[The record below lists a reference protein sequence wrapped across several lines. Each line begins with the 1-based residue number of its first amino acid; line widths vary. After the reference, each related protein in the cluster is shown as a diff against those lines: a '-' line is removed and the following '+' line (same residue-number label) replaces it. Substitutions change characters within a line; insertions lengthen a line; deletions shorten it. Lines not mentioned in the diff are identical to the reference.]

1 MELHSFQNLVI
12 AGGVTA
18 PEGFSACGIAAG
30 IKKNGQQDLAIIKST
45 VLAAAAGVYTTNVV
59 KAAPLQL
66 NKQHLQNGQAQ
77 AIVVNSGNA
86 NACTGE
92 HGMVAAQA
100 MAATTAECLGIDQAD
115 VLVASTGVIGVA
127 MPVDTV
133 VAGIRTAAQQIST
146 AGGTQAAKAIMT
158 TDTVLKEVAV
168 QFKLS
173 ERTVTLGA
181 MAKGSGMIHPNMATM
196 LGFVTTDAKI
206 SSELLQKALSEVVS
220 ETFNMIS
227 VDGDTS
233 TNDMVVMLANGLAGN
248 EEIVEGTSDWQQF
261 VAALAEVCTYLAK
274 SIARDGEGA
283 TKLVEIRVLNAP
295 TVEDARKAAMSI
307 NTSSLV
313 KTAIFGEDA
322 NWGRI
327 LAAVGYSGAN
337 FDPDQ
342 VDIFLGDEQ
351 MAKAGVGL
359 AFDEDKARGILQAEL
374 ILITVDLKI
383 GTHQAVA
390 WGCDF
395 SYDYVK
401 INAAYR
407 T

>member
-18 PEGFSACGIAAG
+18 PQGFSACGIAAG
-30 IKKNGQQDLAIIKST
+30 IKKNGQPDLALIRSAVPAT
-45 VLAAAAGVYTTNVV
+45 AAGVYTTNLVQ
-59 KAAPLQL
+59 AAPLQL
-66 NKQHLQNGQAQ
+66 NKEHLQDGQAQ
-77 AIVVNSGNA
+77 AIVINSGNA

-92 HGMVAAQA
+92 HGMVAALA
-100 MAATTAECLGIDQAD
+100 MAGTTAQCLGVAKED
-115 VLVASTGVIGVA
+115 VIVASTGVIGVT

-133 VAGIRTAAQQIST
+133 VEGIRAAAQHISPE
-146 AGGTQAAKAIMT
+146 GGNEAAKAIMT

-168 QFKLS
+168 QFKLG
-173 ERTVTLGA
+173 ERNVTMGA

-206 SSELLQKALSEVVS
+206 SSGLLQKALSQVVAQ
-220 ETFNMIS
+220 TFNMIS

-233 TNDMVVMLANGLAGN
+233 TNDMVVLLANGLAGN
-248 EEIVEGTSDWQQF
+248 EEIVEGTPEWQRF
-261 VAALAEVCTYLAK
+261 VEALTEVCTYLAK
-274 SIARDGEGA
+274 TIARDGEGA

-295 TVEDARKAAMSI
+295 TLEDARKAAMSI
-307 NTSSLV
+307 NTSNLV

-337 FDPDQ
+337 FDPEQ
-342 VDIFLGDEQ
+342 VDIFLGQEQ
-351 MAKAGVGL
+351 MAKDGVGL
-359 AFDEDKARGILQAEL
+359 AFDEDKARAILQQEL
-374 ILITVDLKI
+374 ILITVDLQV
-383 GTHQAVA
+383 GSAQAVA

>member
-206 SSELLQKALSEVVS
+206 SSKLLQKALSEVVS